1 MKKILFSLLTC
12 SLMYGYELNEQVSK
26 TDLQTIGASGET
38 VVVDFFA
45 SWCVSCKKELP
56 LIEKL
61 SKELKNIQ
69 FIGVDVDEEKE
80 EGLAFQKKLGLSF
93 HIYNDNSQK
102 IIKNFDPE
110 GVPAIYILKNGIVK
124 KTHIGAI
131 DNVDMILKKDLVE
144 LK

>member
-1 MKKILFSLLTC
+1 MKKVLFSLLTC
-12 SLMYGYELNEQVSK
+12 SLVYAYSVNEK
-26 TDLQTIGASGET
+26 PAKEDLQTIGANANL

-61 SKELKNIQ
+61 SKQLKNVQ

-80 EGLAFQKKLGLSF
+80 EGLEFQKKLALSF
-93 HIYNDNSQK
+93 HIYNDTEQK
-102 IIKNFDPE
+102 VIKNFDPE
-110 GVPAIYILKNGIVK
+110 GVPAIYILKDGVVK
-124 KTHIGAI
+124 KTHIGA
-131 DNVDMILKKDLVE
+131 VDDVDLVLKKDLAE